1 MNEELDYLSSQPSP
15 IVDVDEETKTTQDD
29 IDISTLSK
37 VDEMFDDYIDFY
49 EKIDSID
56 LKDQTV
62 SVENKMIANKLVLN
76 ALRSVK
82 FQIDTAIKK
91 SKEKYK

>member
-56 LKDQTV
+56 IKDKTV
-62 SVENKMIANKLVLN
+62 SVENKMIANKIVLE
-76 ALRSVK
+76 ALRSIK

>member
-76 ALRSVK
+76 ALRSIK